1 MVEIV
6 EVGPRD
12 GLQNAPVVLAPAV
25 RAEFARRAAAA
36 GVERVEAVS
45 FVRAD
50 RVPQMAGAEE
60 VIAALGAEASAI
72 GLVINAR
79 GLERLI
85 GLGVP
90 GARVLALTSDTFSR
104 RNSNVGADEG
114 ARRAAEMITR
124 AREAGVAAGGIVG
137 TAFGCP
143 FEGEIDLA
151 TTVRIA
157 TTLAEAG
164 ASEII
169 LADTI
174 GVAVPRQ
181 IREAMQA
188 LAGIGVPL
196 GLHLHNTRNTG
207 YANAIAGVEHG
218 ATILDASLGG
228 LGGCPFAPGAA
239 GNIATE
245 DLAYLLEREG
255 VPTGVDIAAAAA
267 AARWVAERTGL
278 DLQGMVHRVDA
289 FPPVAAASR

>member
-1 MVEIV
+1 MAQIV

-12 GLQNAPVVLAPAV
+12 GLQNAPVRLAPAV

-36 GVERVEAVS
+36 GVARVEAVS
-45 FVRAD
+45 FVREDA
-50 RVPQMAGAEE
+50 VPQMAGAEE
-60 VIAALGAEASAI
+60 VVAALGDGVDAI
-72 GLVINAR
+72 GLVINPR

-85 GLGVP
+85 ALQLP

-104 RNSNVGADEG
+104 RNSNVGAAEG
-114 ARRAAEMITR
+114 LRRAAEMIAGAR
-124 AREAGVAAGGIVG
+124 AAGVAAGGIVG
-137 TAFGCP
+137 AAFGCP
-143 FEGEIDLA
+143 FEGEIPLA
-151 TTVRIA
+151 TTVA
-157 TTLAEAG
+157 TAQALAEAG

-181 IREAMQA
+181 IREALSA

-207 YANAIAGVEHG
+207 YANAIAGAEAG
-218 ATILDASLGG
+218 ATVFDASLGG

-245 DLAYLLEREG
+245 DLAWLFAREG
-255 VPTGVDIAAAAA
+255 IPTRIDLPAAID
-267 AARWVAERTGL
+267 AARWVGGQTGL
-278 DLQGMVHRVDA
+278 DLPGLVHRVDA
-289 FPPVAAASR
+289 FPPLVRA

>member
-1 MVEIV
+1 MVRIV

-12 GLQNAPVVLAPAV
+12 GLQNAPVRLAPAV

-36 GVERVEAVS
+36 GVDRVEAVS
-45 FVRAD
+45 FVRED
-50 RVPQMAGAEE
+50 RIPQMAGAEE
-60 VIAALGAEASAI
+60 VVAALGDDVDAI
-72 GLVINAR
+72 GLVINPR

-85 GLGVP
+85 SLGLP

-114 ARRAAEMITR
+114 LRRAAEMISR
-124 AREAGVAAGGIVG
+124 ACEAGVAAGGIVG
-137 TAFGCP
+137 AAFGCP
-143 FEGEIDLA
+143 FEGEVPLA
-151 TTVRIA
+151 TTVA
-157 TTLAEAG
+157 TAEALAAAG
-164 ASEII
+164 AREII

-181 IREAMQA
+181 VGAALDA

-207 YANAIAGVEHG
+207 YANAIAGVQHG
-218 ATILDASLGG
+218 ATVFDASLGG

-245 DLAYLLEREG
+245 DLVYLLEREG
-255 VPTGVDIAAAAA
+255 VPTGVDLAAAVD
-267 AARWVAERTGL
+267 AARWVAGQTGL
-278 DLQGMVHRVDA
+278 ELPGMVHRVDP
-289 FPPVAAASR
+289 FPPPLVQA